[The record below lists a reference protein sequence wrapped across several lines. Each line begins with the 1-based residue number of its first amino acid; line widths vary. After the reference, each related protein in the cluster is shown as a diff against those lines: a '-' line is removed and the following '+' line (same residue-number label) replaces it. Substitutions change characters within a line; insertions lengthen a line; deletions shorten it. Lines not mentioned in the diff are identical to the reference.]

1 MEGKNAQ
8 RVVLSQVS
16 WKKQLVCLYTHVGRS
31 FGWGD
36 FFKGDHNCMN
46 RKDECQLKFLGLS
59 TP

>member
-16 WKKQLVCLYTHVGRS
+16 WKKQLVRLYIGHS

-46 RKDECQLKFLGLS
+46 RKDECQLKSLGLS